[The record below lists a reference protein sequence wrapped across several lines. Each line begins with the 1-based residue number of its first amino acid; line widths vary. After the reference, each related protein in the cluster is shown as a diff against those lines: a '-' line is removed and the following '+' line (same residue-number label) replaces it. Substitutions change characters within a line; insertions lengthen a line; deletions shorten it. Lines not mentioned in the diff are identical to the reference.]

1 MAAGADRA
9 VVPVVPQSRAA
20 ALSGIDR
27 NRLFASDTK
36 VAKPLPEGTIV
47 AAEHNTIQA
56 RIESIAAAIVL
67 IEPSDLQALAELHGG
82 FEEISQLAGNGAYPQ
97 VVVDASRAAMTL
109 VEKIIMNEAPD
120 SGAALRVVAAAI
132 GALQEII
139 RDGRPAEQ
147 VHFPVELALAES
159 TAAGAASPTDVPGA
173 ICHPSS
179 LPWNVDEKLFGE
191 FLARQGNAM
200 EEMEQMIL
208 ALEKTAD
215 EDSLHALKR
224 LIHTLKGEAAFM
236 GLEDVERLCHVTED
250 ALGSHAAG
258 EMVDSLLQVK
268 DWLSQVFQACAGKG
282 PMPQSVEQSLANL
295 DSPKP
300 GTPPAEAPAVAADQ
314 PAIPGDKQPTPQ
326 PPSAAAPSACASGDR
341 ALLEDFVC
349 EANEHLEA
357 ADVHLL
363 ALEVNPQDKE
373 AINAVFRAFHTIKG
387 IAGCLGM
394 DQIRSLAHE
403 AENLLDRARKG
414 ELVLAGSPIDVS
426 FDAIDAIRRMVK
438 ALGESL
444 SSGTPIPVDAAADQ
458 LKVRIIA
465 VIANPTAEVPGG
477 SSRHA
482 APQGTVS
489 AAETVEPRK
498 LGEILVQQG
507 IATPE
512 VIEQGL
518 DQQARD
524 EHHPRLGEVLVH
536 EGKVPAKEI
545 AQALRTQGAEAVQV
559 KEIVKIDAERLDRLL
574 DTIGE
579 LVIAESMVSQS
590 SELRQAVSPELVR
603 QLGQLD
609 KITRE
614 LQETGTSLR
623 MVPIRAT
630 FQKMARMVRDLA
642 RKFGKPVDFVT
653 IGEETELDKNVV
665 DRIGDPLVHM
675 VRNAVD
681 HGLEASAELRRQAG
695 KPETGRIEL
704 RAFHKGGNIHV
715 EISDDG
721 RGLDRQALLAKA
733 VERGLVAPD
742 ANLTD
747 SEVWNLVFEPGLST
761 AKVVTDVSGRGV
773 GMDVVR
779 RNIEQLRGQIEIQST
794 LGKGT
799 TFSIRL
805 PLTLAIIDGMVIC
818 VGKQRYIIP
827 TLSVIRSVR
836 PAAADLSTVLGRGEM
851 LSLQGK
857 LIPLFRLSRL
867 FDIEGAQ
874 QDPTQAIVVIVE
886 DEGRQIGLLT
896 DDLLGQ
902 QQIVIKS
909 LGESMQGIPGLS
921 GGAVMPDGHVG
932 LILDVG
938 GLAKLAHA

>member
-1 MAAGADRA
+1 
-9 VVPVVPQSRAA
+9 
-20 ALSGIDR
+20 
-27 NRLFASDTK
+27 
-36 VAKPLPEGTIV
+36 V
-47 AAEHNTIQA
+47 AAENNTIQA
-56 RIESIAAAIVL
+56 RVESIAAAIVL
-67 IEPSDLQALAELHGG
+67 VEPSDLQALAELHTG
-82 FEEISQLAGNGAYPQ
+82 FEEISQLAGNGVFPQ
-97 VVVDASRAAMTL
+97 VVVDASKAAM
-109 VEKIIMNEAPD
+109 VMIEKIIMGDASD
-120 SGAALRVVAAAI
+120 GSAVLRVVAETI
-132 GALQEII
+132 GRLQEVI
-139 RDGRPAEQ
+139 RDGRPVEQ
-147 VHFPVELALAES
+147 VSFPAELSLDRPFS
-159 TAAGAASPTDVPGA
+159 TDTPAPLDIPGGV
-173 ICHPSS
+173 CHPSN

-191 FLARQGNAM
+191 FLTRQAAAM

-208 ALEKTAD
+208 SLEKTSD
-215 EDSLHALKR
+215 EDSLRALKR

-236 GLEDVERLCHVTED
+236 GLEDVERLCHITED
-250 ALGSHAAG
+250 ALGNRAAG
-258 EMVDSLLQVK
+258 EMVDGLLHIK
-268 DWLSQVFQACAGKG
+268 DWLNQVFQSCAGKG
-282 PMPQSVEQSLANL
+282 PMPESVEQAIGSLQT
-295 DSPKP
+295 PKASNP
-300 GTPPAEAPAVAADQ
+300 APEAPAATIPTPPAGPTASADSPVAA
-314 PAIPGDKQPTPQ
+314 
-326 PPSAAAPSACASGDR
+326 PPVSASGDR

-414 ELVLAGSPIDVS
+414 ELVLSGAPVDVS
-426 FDAIDAIRRMVK
+426 FDAIDGIRRMVK
-438 ALGESL
+438 ALREFL
-444 SSGTPIPVDAAADQ
+444 SCGTPIPVDEAANQ
-458 LKVRIIA
+458 LKARIVA
-465 VIANPTAEVPGG
+465 VVANPTAAVPGG
-477 SSRHA
+477 AGRRNV
-482 APQGTVS
+482 PPP
-489 AAETVEPRK
+489 AENQVAEPAESRK
-498 LGEILVQQG
+498 LGEILVQRG
-507 IATPE
+507 TATPE

-524 EHHPRLGEVLVH
+524 QQHPPLGEVLVH
-536 EGKVPAKEI
+536 EGKVPAKEV
-545 AQALRTQGAEAVQV
+545 AQALRTQNNESVQV
-559 KEIVKIDAERLDRLL
+559 REIVKIDAERLDRLL

-590 SELRQAVSPELVR
+590 GALRQAASPELLR

-614 LQETGTSLR
+614 LQETGTGLR

-642 RKFGKPVDFVT
+642 RKVGKPVDFAT
-653 IGEETELDKNVV
+653 SGEETELDKNVV

-681 HGLEASAELRRQAG
+681 HGLEANAELRRQAG
-695 KPETGRIEL
+695 KSPTGRIEL

-721 RGLDRQALLAKA
+721 RGLDRQAILAKA

-742 ANLTD
+742 AKLTD

-794 LGKGT
+794 VGKGT

-805 PLTLAIIDGMVIC
+805 PLTLAIIDGMVIR
-818 VGKQRYIIP
+818 VGQQRYVIP

-836 PAAADLSTVLGRGEM
+836 PAPEDLSTVLGRGEM

-857 LIPLFRLSRL
+857 LIPLFRLSQL
-867 FDIEGAQ
+867 FDVEGAE
-874 QDPTQAIVVIVE
+874 QDPTHAIVVIVE

-932 LILDVG
+932 LILDVS
-938 GLAKLAHA
+938 GLAKLAHT